1 MIVLGA
7 VAVGCTKSG
16 LVETPQKYQ
25 EPISFDV
32 YTGKAP
38 TTKASIVTTNTSAAH
53 NSETNASFHVTAL
66 SPCSYGSTY
75 MSKDVWCSSETLT
88 EDSQNAGYYTS
99 WTYNGTTYWPDSGSL
114 EFVAYGLNAKNYIT
128 WNDSHTEF
136 TYEVPDKT
144 SEQED
149 LIVAVPVTQSVAN
162 NAVKNVPINFKHL
175 LSRVGFTLQTD
186 TEGVQVTIKSI
197 KLKGAF
203 YASGVVDLMAT
214 DITADATSGIKVP
227 EITGDDQ
234 DITSSYTLFDAAYGD
249 TGVTAPFDCFQAAS
263 PGEAGTPIYANK
275 KLTPST
281 GENVPDT
288 YVVNENADENDRY
301 MMIIPCTPETTD
313 GPATI
318 EVTYELEGAKEKTAA
333 ASLGD
338 DFEFKAGKAYEFVI
352 SMTTASIEFI
362 PTVAPWDEYFT
373 DDNGDPENVEDMPVL
388 KPIIP

>member
-16 LVETPQKYQ
+16 LVESPQKYQ

-38 TTKASIVTTNTSAAH
+38 TTKASIVTTNSLAAQ
-53 NSETNASFHVTAL
+53 NSESNAAFHVNAFI
-66 SPCSYGSTY
+66 PGSYSATY

-88 EDSQNAGYYTS
+88 QDSQNAGYYTS

-114 EFVAYGLNAKNYIT
+114 EFVAYGLNVKNYLA
-128 WNDSHTEF
+128 WNGSHTQF
-136 TYEVPDKT
+136 TYTVPTKT

-149 LIVAVPVTQSVAN
+149 LIVAVPVTQSVTAN
-162 NAVKNVPINFKHL
+162 SVKNVPINFKHL

-186 TEGVQVTIKSI
+186 TEGVLVTIKSI
-197 KLKGAF
+197 KLNGAF
-203 YASGVVDLMAT
+203 YGSGVVDLMAT
-214 DITADATSGIKVP
+214 GVTADANGVKLPKIEGVEANIP
-227 EITGDDQ
+227 
-234 DITSSYTLFDAAYGD
+234 SYSLFDTSYGASD
-249 TGVTAPFDCFQAAS
+249 ETGPFECFQKTS
-263 PGEAGTPIYANK
+263 PGESGTPIYANK

-281 GENVPDT
+281 TEDVDDV
-288 YVVNENADENDRY
+288 YVDSGADENDRY

-338 DFEFKAGKAYEFVI
+338 DFEFEAGKAYEFVI